1 MQEIRFHGRGG
12 QGTVIASKLLAVA
25 TAYEGNWVQAFPE
38 FGVERRGAPVTAFLR
53 INRSQIFERYRIYK
67 PHHIVVLGEGWGEL
81 GPKNILKKMGRLF
94 QVLYRYHQWFNP
106 FYLNHASALLFNF
119 RNFAVFKAI

>member
-38 FGVERRGAPVTAFLR
+38 FGVERRGSPVTAFLR
-53 INRSQIFERYRIYK
+53 INRSQIYERYRI
-67 PHHIVVLGEGWGEL
+67 
-81 GPKNILKKMGRLF
+81 
-94 QVLYRYHQWFNP
+94 
-106 FYLNHASALLFNF
+106 
-119 RNFAVFKAI
+119 